1 MSTGQHL
8 TACHQIVKKQRR
20 RLERQLN
27 TGNVPDASLNEI
39 GVIIL
44 RRRCP
49 ARRHRRR
56 PPLNRVTVGLGDQR
70 LRKDQHR
77 VASQASH
84 QVVRVAAIPGIR
96 GHVAMRPV
104 EKCGRHVPG
113 GERAN
118 CPPLDVINVMGG
130 G

>member
-27 TGNVPDASLNEI
+27 AGNVPDVLLNEI
-39 GVIIL
+39 SDTTL
-44 RRRCP
+44 RRRRR

-56 PPLNRVTVGLGDQR
+56 RPLSRVTVGLGDQR
-70 LRKDQHR
+70 LRRDQHR
-77 VASQASH
+77 VVSQASH
-84 QVVRVAAIPGIR
+84 QVVRAAAIQGIR
-96 GHVAMRPV
+96 AHVAMRPV
-104 EKCGRHVPG
+104 EKCGRHVP
-113 GERAN
+113 EEEPAN
-118 CPPLDVINVMGG
+118 CLPLEVINVMGG